1 MRFYFALVC
10 GARFRYGGKLQGAFS
25 LFFTERLVKTNY
37 HIINKEMQHPILQV
51 QYITLTREVT
61 HSLQDLC

>member
-37 HIINKEMQHPILQV
+37 YITNKEIYHG
-51 QYITLTREVT
+51 
-61 HSLQDLC
+61 